1 MEISKGC
8 NVAGDWPS
16 GHTGGITEPI
26 WLQILLLNP
35 EKEGGKREI
44 LSFQQ
49 GFWLLRGEATDN

>member
-8 NVAGDWPS
+8 NIAGDWPS

-35 EKEGGKREI
+35 EKEGGKKGDTEFSAR
-44 LSFQQ
+44 
-49 GFWLLRGEATDN
+49 LLAVER